1 VHSTAKELDMS
12 SPTGTEYS
20 KPEVAA
26 ATLTAD
32 QLEEPWFDEPPIS
45 QRPSSRPP
53 PVVHVGE
60 FLGDPEV
67 DAWLR

>member
-1 VHSTAKELDMS
+1 MNSLSLTEDSKDIPP
-12 SPTGTEYS
+12 SPQ
-20 KPEVAA
+20 V
-26 ATLTAD
+26 D
-32 QLEEPWFDEPPIS
+32 RLEEPWFDATPPSS
-45 QRPSSRPP
+45 QRRPSAP